1 MGDAG
6 LFDAPGPPQDPYT
19 LRCVP
24 QELGAVLDVLA
35 FHART
40 VDTELASATDNPLIV
55 PPDSESGEPGAVLHG
70 GNFYGQHVAF
80 ASDALFMA
88 VAKLAAWSER
98 ALARLVN
105 PLLNRGLP
113 AFLHGGAAGLNS
125 GFMGAQVTAT
135 ALVAELRTR
144 AVPASIQ
151 TIATNNDNQDVVTM
165 GTIAARKAADAL
177 DLAWPVLAIH
187 ALALAQAAEL
197 RAGAP
202 GEAAL
207 ADAGFAP
214 AGAALVA
221 AVRAVAPPLAEDRP
235 LSAEIDAAA
244 RALERWA
251 PLAGCG

>member
-1 MGDAG
+1 
-6 LFDAPGPPQDPYT
+6 
-19 LRCVP
+19 
-24 QELGAVLDVLA
+24 
-35 FHART
+35 
-40 VDTELASATDNPLIV
+40 
-55 PPDSESGEPGAVLHG
+55 
-70 GNFYGQHVAF
+70 
-80 ASDALFMA
+80 
-88 VAKLAAWSER
+88 
-98 ALARLVN
+98 
-105 PLLNRGLP
+105 
-113 AFLHGGAAGLNS
+113 
-125 GFMGAQVTAT
+125 MGAQVTAT